1 MKRNTNV
8 QYIHTLEPGAS
19 APETAAAPALDE
31 FDRSFWAAKVKL
43 LTASEACLR
52 TAQAQAATARADLE
66 GFARYIKEKYALAD
80 ETEIAPD
87 GTIVRRAPSSGRN

>member
-8 QYIHTLEPGAS
+8 QYIHTQEPGAS

-87 GTIVRRAPSSGRN
+87 GTIVRWAQANGQN